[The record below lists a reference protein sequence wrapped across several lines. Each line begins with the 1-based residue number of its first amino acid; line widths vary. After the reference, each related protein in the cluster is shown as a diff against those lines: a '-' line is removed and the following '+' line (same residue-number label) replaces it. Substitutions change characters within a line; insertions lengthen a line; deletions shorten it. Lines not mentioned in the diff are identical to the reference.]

1 MALRWNGFILHV
13 ALLAITLCQSVS
25 ALMWLHKRQP
35 IVPNISELFPLLNG
49 IWKFIAVL
57 VRICHWFYPFF
68 FFYHGATVPR
78 GSQGLLIIEAFR
90 SHSDTHTHSVGLLW
104 TQRPLPD
111 NTQHSQQTDIHA
123 AVGFE
128 PAISPNERPQTDVLD
143 GAATEICTHS
153 LSKRHTQQCFC

>member
-1 MALRWNGFILHV
+1 MAFRWNGFILHV

-78 GSQGLLIIEAFR
+78 GSQGLLIIKAFR
-90 SHSDTHTHSVGLLW
+90 SHSDTHTHTHTLSR
-104 TQRPLPD
+104 TPLEAE
-111 NTQHSQQTDIHA
+111 TSTWQHTTLTTDRHPCCRWIRTRSLTKRA
-123 AVGFE
+123 AADRRLRRRGHWDLY
-128 PAISPNERPQTDVLD
+128 P
-143 GAATEICTHS
+143 
-153 LSKRHTQQCFC
+153 